1 LNSNKISD
9 LGFAGLSI
17 ANDRLQVVDFLNP
30 HLMTSVT
37 FITPFSKPIPNITLV
52 FQPFDYLIWF
62 CVIITF
68 ILKSFNEILISRHIF
83 LYKNMIRNRKINFN
97 SFFQLLCRHLPTV
110 HPLRIIV
117 CVWLLAY
124 LILRSSYSGCLYSLM
139 TIPLHVKTIDTIT
152 ELSIEQK
159 SGRIQ
164 VIASRGSIHFQE
176 LKVSILS
183 PSKNLHFPETV
194 DINCE

>member
-9 LGFAGLSI
+9 LGFAGLSV
-17 ANDRLQVVDFLNP
+17 ANNRLQVVDFLNP
-30 HLMTSVT
+30 HLITSVT
-37 FITPFSKPIPNITLV
+37 FITPFPKPIPNITLV

-62 CVIITF
+62 CVIVTF
-68 ILKSFNEILISRHIF
+68 ILKSFNEVLISRHIF
-83 LYKNMIRNRKINFN
+83 RSKNMIRNRKINFN
-97 SFFQLLCRHLPTV
+97 SFFQLLSRHLPTV
-110 HPLRIIV
+110 YPLRIIV

-164 VIASRGSIHFQE
+164 AISSRGSIHFQE

-183 PSKNLHFPETV
+183 TSKKFTFFSNSGY
-194 DINCE
+194 

>member
-9 LGFAGLSI
+9 LGFAGLTI
-17 ANDRLQVVDFLNP
+17 GNDRLKVVDFLNP

-37 FITPFSKPIPNITLV
+37 FITPFPKPIPNITLV
-52 FQPFDYLIWF
+52 FQPFDYSIWF

-68 ILKSFNEILISRHIF
+68 ILKSFNEVLISRHTF
-83 LYKNMIRNRKINFN
+83 RSKNMIRSRKTNFN

-124 LILRSSYSGCLYSLM
+124 LILRSSYSGCLHSLM
-139 TIPLHVKTIDTIT
+139 TIPSRVKTIDTIT

-164 VIASRGSIHFQE
+164 VIAPHGSIHFQE

-183 PSKNLHFPETV
+183 PSKKFTSF
-194 DINCE
+194 